1 MRISDWSSDVC
12 SSDLPHAHRCRLAK
26 SIGARAILLAADT
39 DEQDY
44 EGIDTH
50 DIASLEDRASRLDA
64 FPAYP
69 LASSSTAYIMFTSG
83 STGEP
88 KGVAVPHRGIV
99 RLAHNVNFAE
109 FGPQTRAALYSNP
122 AFDASTLE
130 IWSPLLNR

>member
-50 DIASLEDRASRLDA
+50 DIARLADRASRLDA
-64 FPAYP
+64 FQAYP
-69 LASSSTAYIMFTSG
+69 DGKRVVSG
-83 STGEP
+83 KS
-88 KGVAVPHRGIV
+88 VAVRVDLGGRRI
-99 RLAHNVNFAE
+99 
-109 FGPQTRAALYSNP
+109 
-122 AFDASTLE
+122 STNNNTHQM
-130 IWSPLLNR
+130 IKYRQWTKS